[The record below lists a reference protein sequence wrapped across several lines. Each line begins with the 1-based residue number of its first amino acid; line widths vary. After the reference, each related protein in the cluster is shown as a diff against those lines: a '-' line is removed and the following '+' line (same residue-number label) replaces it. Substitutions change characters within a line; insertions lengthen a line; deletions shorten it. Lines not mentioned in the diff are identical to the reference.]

1 MQVGVDH
8 TEISM
13 QGMWFLQSKFAV
25 AVPQLQ
31 GLGNATAVQQRSV
44 RFGVAAQLTDD
55 VVRIHF
61 TPNSAHLRAASLAAT
76 F

>member
-1 MQVGVDH
+1 
-8 TEISM
+8 
-13 QGMWFLQSKFAV
+13 
-25 AVPQLQ
+25 LQ
-31 GLGNATAVQQRSV
+31 GLGNATAVQQRTL
-44 RFGVAAQLTDD
+44 RFGVAAQLADD